1 MGNAGILKTR
11 NIVNMLRR
19 LFFFVFLLTIE
30 ISYSQKTVI
39 LPEKNIDSLFLKK
52 LPEKLKEFQLEDL
65 ETSKDSLNIRIWE
78 QHTIFT
84 LNYDSG
90 DDVSANYK
98 IYAGGKSPVVATNT
112 IAITQS
118 RKIFDEFKTISFEE
132 LSGDSFR
139 GLDGFYI
146 YIEIATKDD
155 YKVISY
161 WSPFHRYCKDC
172 NTIRELHDILSE
184 NLDTD
189 KLTSKFINSLEPGGY
204 TWGMSSFQIDHFL
217 NEDVD
222 KTDFYIKA
230 EKKIRDELNITEET
244 NHQNFQLIL
253 INKKPAKIA
262 DLNSYTLEDIKSY
275 AILGKGAI
283 AFYGSSGQNGVL
295 LVETN

>member
-11 NIVNMLRR
+11 NIVNMLRS
-19 LFFFVFLLTIE
+19 LFFFVFLLSIQ

-39 LPEKNIDSLFLKK
+39 LPENNIDSLFLKK
-52 LPEKLKEFQLEDL
+52 LPEKLKQFQLEDL

-84 LNYDSG
+84 LNYDSA

-98 IYAGGKSPVVATNT
+98 IYTGGKSPVVSTNT
-112 IAITQS
+112 ISNTQS

-161 WSPFHRYCKDC
+161 WSPFHRSCKDC

-184 NLDTD
+184 NMDTD
-189 KLTSKFINSLEPGGY
+189 KFTSNFINSLEPGGY

-244 NHQNFQLIL
+244 KHQNYPLII
-253 INKKPAKIA
+253 INKKHAKIG

-275 AILGKGAI
+275 AIVGKGAI
-283 AFYGSSGQNGVL
+283 AIYGTSGRNGVL